1 MTDQVHQGLL
11 LAFVLTLEVNMKVHE
26 AQTHRLKEKRHVRI
40 VSPLA
45 VLREGSRATCPQS
58 LWVEAE
64 VEVEAETPLS
74 F

>member
-26 AQTHRLKEKRHVRI
+26 AQTHRLKDKRHFCI
-40 VSPLA
+40 VLPIA
-45 VLREGSRATCPQS
+45 VLRHGARSTCPQS
-58 LWVEAE
+58 LWMEAE
-64 VEVEAETPLS
+64 TEVEAETPLS